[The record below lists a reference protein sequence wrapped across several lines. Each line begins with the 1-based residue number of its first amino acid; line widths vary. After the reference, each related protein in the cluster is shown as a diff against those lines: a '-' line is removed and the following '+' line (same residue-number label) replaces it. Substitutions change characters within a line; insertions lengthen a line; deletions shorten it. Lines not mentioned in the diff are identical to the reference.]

1 MTSSARN
8 SATRHLFKP
17 SHVSMKGKV
26 PIWIALL
33 LAPLYLLP
41 AYRKLVNVHV
51 SPAPAIAILAGS
63 VVLTLGSV
71 WILMQVWRA
80 STALQVDEDRLVYES
95 WGRRRSWP
103 LSNIARLVR
112 GNVLVLNLRAPTYSS
127 EQLMFID
134 QSGRC
139 FLRLGPNWAHT
150 RIGHVIGVPIEPTP
164 DDVLTAGDAARAYPG
179 SYAWPTAHPW
189 GRFGLAVVAGTVVF
203 WLLMAV
209 IALRG

>member
-1 MTSSARN
+1 MTSTARN

-17 SHVSMKGKV
+17 SHTSSVGKV
-26 PIWIALL
+26 SFWIALP
-33 LAPLYLLP
+33 LAVLFLLP
-41 AYRKLVNVHV
+41 AYAKLLKVHA
-51 SPAPAIAILAGS
+51 SPIAAIAILAGS
-63 VVLTLGSV
+63 VLLVLGSI
-71 WILMQVWRA
+71 WILMRVWRA
-80 STALQVDEDRLVYES
+80 TTALQVGDGRLVYES

-103 LSNIARLVR
+103 LSKIARLVR
-112 GNVLVLNLRAPTYSS
+112 GNVTLVNVRSPSYTG

-134 QSGRC
+134 HSGRC

-150 RIGHVIGVPIEPTP
+150 PIGHVIGVPIEPKAV
-164 DDVLTAGDAARAYPG
+164 DVVTAGDAARAFPG

-189 GRFGLAVVAGTVVF
+189 GRFGLSIAAGTVLF